1 MQPSP
6 KPSLVILDQEISPS
20 KKTQSFKNNGQA
32 AEMQETLKLIQQVTS
47 SILDNKNM
55 SSFKLRSNN
64 VKAHVTRINN
74 IPPSIPPTSNLN
86 GSAQKKKQTLV
97 IPRSAIQ
104 IANKP

>member
-1 MQPSP
+1 
-6 KPSLVILDQEISPS
+6 
-20 KKTQSFKNNGQA
+20 
-32 AEMQETLKLIQQVTS
+32 MQETLKLIQQVTS

-74 IPPSIPPTSNLN
+74 VPPSTSNVN
-86 GSAQKKKQTLV
+86 NSAHKKKQTLV

-104 IANKP
+104 IANKPSLEQGKTPSALMQYTGALSVIGEERSA